1 MRIDFEEAAFLHIFV
16 TFIFEINVFQCATYY
31 LTTMTHRI
39 IIKSLLWLNSIIRT
53 WNTIKDSCQD
63 PTRSC
68 QHLNLGDFAWL
79 GEPWIQGV
87 KAKHCWS
94 LTTNSF
100 FVFFSIYVKL
110 IECKTWLR
118 KTCNKSFLSSLAEW
132 ELKFEFLYTYWILTI
147 FPKRNNGPLNF
158 NSNSNSTSELIWTS
172 CILLT

>member
-1 MRIDFEEAAFLHIFV
+1 MWKKGFFQEWRWRIVSLTFLES
-16 TFIFEINVFQCATYY
+16 TLKMELGT
-31 LTTMTHRI
+31 
-39 IIKSLLWLNSIIRT
+39 
-53 WNTIKDSCQD
+53 
-63 PTRSC
+63 
-68 QHLNLGDFAWL
+68 LNLSSVWFGVGCNIGWVTS
-79 GEPWIQGV
+79 V
-87 KAKHCWS
+87 KARHCWS

-100 FVFFSIYVKL
+100 FVFISIYVKL

>member
-1 MRIDFEEAAFLHIFV
+1 MRIDFEEAACLHIFV
-16 TFIFEINVFQCATYY
+16 TFIFEINVFQYAIYY
-31 LTTMTHRI
+31 LTTMAHRI
-39 IIKSLLWLNSIIRT
+39 IIKSLLWLNQILRT

-63 PTRSC
+63 PARSC

-94 LTTNSF
+94 WTTNSF
-100 FVFFSIYVKL
+100 LV
-110 IECKTWLR
+110 
-118 KTCNKSFLSSLAEW
+118 LSSLAEW

-158 NSNSNSTSELIWTS
+158 KSNSNSTSELIWTS